1 VWLIRVSLTMQLKAV
16 SMCSITAAD
25 VLYRSMKSGRGF
37 PMAFFKA
44 PVMVKAAPTLKPRP
58 SIPQFNSHSLSFSL
72 YLPLRR
78 FMPDLPVGMAVWC
91 EKRPSTT
98 RVYNAIMTAGARMTY
113 TPSQMTGTRSFLAK
127 V

>member
-1 VWLIRVSLTMQLKAV
+1 VLFWSQLGVWLTRVSLILQLKAV

-25 VLYRSMKSGRGF
+25 VLYRSIKSGRGF

-72 YLPLRR
+72 YLP
-78 FMPDLPVGMAVWC
+78 VGMAVWC
-91 EKRPSTT
+91 EKSPSTT
-98 RVYNAIMTAGARMTY
+98 RVYNAITTAGARMTY
-113 TPSQMTGTRSFLAK
+113 TPSQMTGTRSFLA
-127 V
+127 